1 MDNLLE
7 NLRDL
12 RETSIPVYY
21 IIRDIDEHSDE
32 EVYKAN
38 SVRVLSTGA
47 SVPVKFGSTT
57 LPGHGCI
64 QHPEVLSTHT
74 SGIYMEAS
82 SNRHA
87 VVQSLSHV

>member
-7 NLRDL
+7 HLRDL

-32 EVYKAN
+32 EVYRAN
-38 SVRVLSTGA
+38 SRRVLSTGA

-64 QHPEVLSTHT
+64 QRPEVLSTHA
-74 SGIYMEAS
+74 SGILMEAS